1 MEYTTTEELMLK
13 AKEAEGKTFGEIDT
27 TDRLANRK
35 SKGGLGQ
42 VIEESFFGY
51 EVNSKAEADFANLG
65 IELKV
70 TPFKRN
76 KNGTLSA
83 KERLVLN
90 IINYIEEVHTHFE
103 TSSFWKK
110 NEKLLL
116 MFYEWVPDIDR
127 KDYYITKSL
136 LFTYPEADLEIIK
149 QDWET
154 IVTKIRSGK
163 AHELSEGD
171 TNYLGACTK
180 GSNKNSLR
188 QQPFSETPAMQR
200 AFSLKPSYMTALVRR
215 YIQNEELISFT
226 NANELKNK
234 SLEEILTSKFAPYI
248 GLTDKEIAEKLSV
261 DYKPSSKSFVPWL
274 VSSLLGIKGTRLDNI
289 EEFAKANIQ
298 FKTIRLEPTGK
309 PEQSM
314 SFENI
319 DFNQWTNE
327 AWEESEIRDRFYQTK
342 FLFVIFEFKQ
352 TKKENPNRELYLKG
366 IKLWNMPT
374 PTIENEIRQL
384 WEEVNKVIKEGIQIQ
399 YKKRGNKMVETNN
412 LPKSKFNGVA
422 HIRPKGKDGSDKVTL
437 PDGQQITKQCY
448 WLNNTYIADIVADTS
463 K

>member
-1 MEYTTTEELMLK
+1 MEYTTIEELMLK
-13 AKEAEGKTFGEIDT
+13 AKEAEGKTFGEIDS
-27 TDRLANRK
+27 TDRLANVK

-51 EVNSKAEADFANLG
+51 EINSNAEADFANLG

-90 IINYIEEVHTHFE
+90 IINYMEEVHSHFE

-116 MFYEWVPDIDR
+116 MFYEWVADIDR
-127 KDYYITKSL
+127 KDYHITKSL

-154 IVTKIRSGK
+154 IVTKIRLGK

-180 GSNKNSLR
+180 GSNKNSIR
-188 QQPFSETPAMQR
+188 HQPCSETPAMQR

-226 NANELKNK
+226 NANELKSK
-234 SLEEILTSKFAPYI
+234 SLEEILHSKFESYI
-248 GLTDKEIAEKLSV
+248 GLTDKEIAQRLSV
-261 DYKPSSKSFVPWL
+261 DYKPKSKSFVASL
-274 VSSLLGIKGTRLDNI
+274 VSSLLGIKGTHLDDI

-298 FKTIRLEPTGK
+298 FKTIRLEPNGAPK
-309 PEQSM
+309 ESM
-314 SFENI
+314 SFETI

-327 AWEESEIRDRFYQTK
+327 TWEESYLRERFCETK
-342 FLFVIFEFKQ
+342 FLFVVFEFKQ
-352 TKKENPNRELYLKG
+352 TKKENPERELYLKG
-366 IKLWNMPT
+366 IKLWNMPVH
-374 PTIENEIRQL
+374 TIEKEVKQL
-384 WEEVNKVIKEGIQIQ
+384 WEEVNRVIKEGIQIQ
-399 YKKRGNKMVETNN
+399 YKKRGDKEVETNN
-412 LPKSKFNGVA
+412 LPKSNFNGVT
-422 HIRPKGKDGSDKVTL
+422 HVRPKAKDGSDKVTL

-448 WLNNTYIADIVADTS
+448 WLNNFYIASVISDTN
-463 K
+463 